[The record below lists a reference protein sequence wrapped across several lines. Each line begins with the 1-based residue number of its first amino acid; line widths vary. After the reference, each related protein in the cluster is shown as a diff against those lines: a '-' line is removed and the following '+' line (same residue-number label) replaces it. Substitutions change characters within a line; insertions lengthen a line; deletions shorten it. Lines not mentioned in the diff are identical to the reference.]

1 MNEHTSGHADSDEEI
16 LRCDISDEALERA
29 GDSGREH
36 AVTWQFCTH
45 VWYDCGWP
53 Q

>member
-1 MNEHTSGHADSDEEI
+1 MEERIGGQTDTEEAI
-16 LRCDISDEALERA
+16 LRFDISDEALERA
-29 GDSGREH
+29 AEAGGGH
-36 AVTWQFCTH
+36 AITWQFCTH

>member
-1 MNEHTSGHADSDEEI
+1 MDRNFSSPAETDEQI
-16 LRCDISDEALERA
+16 LSFDISDEALERA
-29 GDSGREH
+29 AEHSREH